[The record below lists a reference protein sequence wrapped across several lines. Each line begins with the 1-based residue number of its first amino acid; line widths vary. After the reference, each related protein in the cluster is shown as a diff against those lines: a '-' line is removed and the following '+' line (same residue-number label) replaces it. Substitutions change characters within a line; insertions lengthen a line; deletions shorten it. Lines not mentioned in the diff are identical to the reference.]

1 MERTVVPVARRLALL
16 LFIPLAATLVFA
28 AWGVAS
34 TSRQALGADRL
45 QSLVAVSAS
54 AGEAIHQL
62 GRERE
67 LAARLVSDPQAGLN
81 AYLEQVTGSD
91 RAVNAYRQ
99 HRDRVDPTGLSELI
113 GPFDEQL
120 RLLPALREQVRAR
133 STSLTAVLVRY
144 HVLIA
149 QGLTVRESV
158 GQVGG
163 AGGAVADRLR
173 VAAALSRAAEYVGI
187 QQVSVATGNGVV
199 LTPAVQ
205 AELAATRAG
214 YDEALLAVTQRSSAR
229 WRSWLDQ
236 ALTGPQVLAA
246 QRFDDEVARTQV
258 GRRLR
263 VDARAWTAATSE
275 RRDRLHE
282 VQTRVDG
289 DIAAEVDRQRTE
301 QWVTTGVLSGTA
313 VSLVAAAAAL
323 AWRQGRALAR
333 RLRRVR
339 DAVTRVA
346 ERELP
351 ELVRR
356 IDAADPA
363 DVQSMPPPPAALAA
377 AARTRDEVDEV
388 AAAFD
393 TLALSTYRIST
404 DLARQRRV
412 ASGAVEAV
420 GRRCQGMTHRLL
432 RELDMA
438 EREEKDAATLATFF
452 AVDNLAAQL
461 LQFVQ
466 NLLVLSGRSLGAV
479 HPQPA
484 ELATVAQ
491 AAQGRIQ
498 EYRRVSLGV
507 IDERVLVPPAM
518 IDDLV
523 HLLASLLDNATRYS
537 PGEALVTGHLLGNR
551 AIIQVT
557 DFGTGIKPD
566 LLERLNRE
574 LAAPTPMIEVEHIR
588 RQGLATVALL
598 AAAHGLRVR
607 LLPGQPHGTVAEVEI
622 PAEKLLVAVAEPVA
636 LPTGPI
642 AGRRAPGG
650 TPASTLTLPASTSAS
665 GRQSDLPPT
674 LPVRRGSQARLT
686 TDSPTQPLPVVP
698 ALRPAPARE
707 STPVFDE
714 AARRL
719 PPPAWFVEGATVHMP
734 SASTPSPP
742 ADGTATTPNGLP
754 KRQPMAAFHP
764 PAMPAAEPSRRPPGG
779 LARTAAAYQRG
790 LGRRPP
796 QPKGS

>member
-1 MERTVVPVARRLALL
+1 M
-16 LFIPLAATLVFA
+16 FIPLAATLVFA

-45 QSLVAVSAS
+45 ESLVAVSAS
-54 AGEAIHQL
+54 AGEAVHQL
-62 GRERE
+62 SRERE
-67 LAARLVSDPQAGLN
+67 IAASLVSDPEASLN
-81 AYLEQVTGSD
+81 VYLEQVASSD
-91 RAVNAYRQ
+91 RAVDVYQQ
-99 HRDRVDPTGLSELI
+99 HRNRVDSAVLVELV

-120 RLLPALREQVRAR
+120 RLLPALREQVKAR
-133 STSLTAVLVRY
+133 STPLTAVLVRY
-144 HVLIA
+144 RVLIS

-163 AGGAVADRLR
+163 ADGAVADQLR
-173 VAAALSRAAEYVGI
+173 VAAALSRAAEYAGI
-187 QQVSVATGNGVV
+187 QQASVAAGNGVV

-214 YDEALLAVTQRSSAR
+214 YDEALLVVAERSSAL
-229 WRSWLDQ
+229 WQSWLDQ

-258 GRRLR
+258 GQRLR
-263 VDARAWTAATSE
+263 VDARAWAAATSE
-275 RRDRLHE
+275 RRERLHE
-282 VQTRVDG
+282 VQTRVDA
-289 DIAAEVDRQRTE
+289 DVAAEVGRQRTE
-301 QWVTTGVLSGTA
+301 QWITTGVLSGVAVALVTA
-313 VSLVAAAAAL
+313 AGALV
-323 AWRQGRALAR
+323 WRQGRALAQ

-351 ELVRR
+351 DLVRR
-356 IDAADPA
+356 VGAADPA
-363 DVQSMPPPPAALAA
+363 DESSMPPPPAALAPA
-377 AARTRDEVDEV
+377 ASVRDEVDEV

-479 HPQPA
+479 HPEPA
-484 ELATVAQ
+484 ALVTVAQ

-498 EYRRVSLGV
+498 EYRRVTLGA
-507 IDERVLVPPAM
+507 IDERVLVPPVM

-537 PGEALVTGHLLGNR
+537 PGDALITGHLLGNR
-551 AIIQVT
+551 AIVQVT
-557 DFGTGIKPD
+557 DSGTGIKPE

-574 LAAPTPMIEVEHIR
+574 LAAPAPMIEVEHIR

-607 LLPGQPHGTVAEVEI
+607 LLAAQPHGTVAEVEI
-622 PAEKLLVAVAEPVA
+622 PAEKLLVAVPEPVA
-636 LPTGPI
+636 LPAGPI

-650 TPASTLTLPASTSAS
+650 TPASTLPLPAATRAS
-665 GRQSDLPPT
+665 GRHGDPPPA
-674 LPVRRGSQARLT
+674 LPVRRAPSAPPT
-686 TDSPTQPLPVVP
+686 ADSPTQPLPVIP
-698 ALRPAPARE
+698 APRPVPARE

-714 AARRL
+714 AARLL

-734 SASTPSPP
+734 PASASPPP
-742 ADGTATTPNGLP
+742 AAGNATTPNGLP

-764 PAMPAAEPSRRPPGG
+764 PAVPAAEAPRRAPGG
-779 LARTAAAYQRG
+779 LASTAAAYQRG
-790 LGRRPP
+790 LGRRPSHS
-796 QPKGS
+796 KGS

>member
-1 MERTVVPVARRLALL
+1 MPVARRLALL

-34 TSRQALGADRL
+34 TSRQALDADRL

-91 RAVNAYRQ
+91 RAVDAYRR
-99 HRDRVDPTGLSELI
+99 HRDRVDSAGLRELV

-144 HVLIA
+144 RVSIS

-163 AGGAVADRLR
+163 AGGAVADQLR
-173 VAAALSRAAEYVGI
+173 VAAALSRAAEYAAI

-236 ALTGPQVLAA
+236 ALIGSQVLAA
-246 QRFDDEVARTQV
+246 QRFDDSVARTQV
-258 GRRLR
+258 GQRLR
-263 VDARAWTAATSE
+263 VHARAWTAATSE

-289 DIAAEVDRQRTE
+289 DIAAKVGRQRTE

-323 AWRQGRALAR
+323 TWRQGRALAR

-346 ERELP
+346 ERDLP
-351 ELVRR
+351 DLVRR
-356 IDAADPA
+356 VDAADPA
-363 DVQSMPPPPAALAA
+363 DPASVPPPAAALASGSA
-377 AARTRDEVDEV
+377 RDEVDEV

-393 TLALSTYRIST
+393 SLALNTYRIST

-412 ASGAVEAV
+412 AAGAVEAV

-438 EREEKDAATLATFF
+438 ERDEKDAATLATFF
-452 AVDNLAAQL
+452 AVDSLAAQL
-461 LQFVQ
+461 LHATQS
-466 NLLVLSGRSLGAV
+466 LLVLSGRSLGAV

-484 ELATVAQ
+484 ELVTVAQ

-498 EYRRVSLGV
+498 EYRRVRLGV
-507 IDERVLVPPAM
+507 IDERVLVPPPM

-537 PGEALVTGHLLGNR
+537 PGDALVTGHLLGNR

-557 DFGTGIKPD
+557 DTGPGIKPD
-566 LLERLNRE
+566 LLARLNAE
-574 LAAPTPMIEVEHIR
+574 LAEPAPMIEVEHIR

-622 PAEKLLVAVAEPVA
+622 PADKLLISIPEPAA
-636 LPTGPI
+636 LPPGPI

-650 TPASTLTLPASTSAS
+650 TPASTLTLPAPTAVPARRGGSAALPARRRPPAPSTTD
-665 GRQSDLPPT
+665 GPT
-674 LPVRRGSQARLT
+674 QALPVIPVPRRAT
-686 TDSPTQPLPVVP
+686 EP
-698 ALRPAPARE
+698 E
-707 STPVFDE
+707 STPAYDE
-714 AARRL
+714 TARHL

-734 SASTPSPP
+734 STPARGLPGQ
-742 ADGTATTPNGLP
+742 DTTTANGLP
-754 KRQPMAAFHP
+754 KRQPKATFTPPPP
-764 PAMPAAEPSRRPPGG
+764 PAADAPVRSMGG
-779 LARTAAAYQRG
+779 LASTAGAYQRG
-790 LGRRPP
+790 LDRRFP
-796 QPKGS
+796 QSKGQS